1 MSILNLTV
9 SGFLIKD
16 PVSSSTKNG
25 KDKVTFSIGCN
36 RGYGD
41 NKSVLFFNCEAYG
54 KSAENISK
62 YFSKGDEIIIE
73 HGEIKQW
80 TYEEKK
86 YSSVLVLSWEFGK
99 MKKDKQS
106 KPESKQKNDEDYN
119 NNPFDDDDIPF

>member
-9 SGFLIKD
+9 SGFLTKD

-106 KPESKQKNDEDYN
+106 KPESKQKDNEDYN
-119 NNPFDDDDIPF
+119 DNPFDDENIPF

>member
-9 SGFLIKD
+9 SGFLTKD

-73 HGEIKQW
+73 RGEIKQW

-119 NNPFDDDDIPF
+119 NNPFDVDDIPF

>member
-1 MSILNLTV
+1 M
-9 SGFLIKD
+9 
-16 PVSSSTKNG
+16 
-25 KDKVTFSIGCN
+25 
-36 RGYGD
+36 
-41 NKSVLFFNCEAYG
+41 LFFNCEAYG